1 MKAKLVLGSLAVA
14 GLLLLGACGKQA
26 AAGNSS
32 SSSSSTAKSAKVMAV
47 GSTALQPLV
56 EQAAKDFQKENSN
69 ITVNVQGGGSGTG
82 LSQVAQGSV
91 AIGNSDIFAEA
102 KAGVPADKL
111 TDHKVAVVGMAP
123 VTNPEVGVKSVTMAQ
138 LKDIFTGKIKNWKE
152 VGGKDEAITV
162 INRAEGSGTRATFEA
177 AVLAGAKAV
186 KSQEQD
192 SNGTVQQIVRSTP
205 GAISYLAFS
214 YFKSDIQALAIDG
227 VKPTEANVTTNKWK
241 IWSYEH
247 MYTQKK
253 IDDATKKFL
262 AYMETDQVQN
272 GAVKKLGYISIHD
285 MKVTK
290 DAQNKVSEK

>member
-102 KAGVPADKL
+102 KDGVPADKL

-152 VGGKDEAITV
+152 VGGHDEAITV

-177 AVLAGAKAV
+177 AVLDGAKAV

-214 YFKSDIQALAIDG
+214 YFKSDIQPLAIDG
-227 VKPTEANVTTNKWK
+227 VEPTEANVTTNKWK

-285 MKVTK
+285 MKVSK

>member
-162 INRAEGSGTRATFEA
+162 INRAESSGTRATFEA